1 MKPRCRRRQVDARCG
16 QVLTGGLYRGS
27 PLFFT
32 SLFGRGAQ
40 RLVVLSMALI
50 FMAAFTAGCSNRA
63 EEKAF
68 FRAEQALGEGEY
80 QEAIAFY
87 RIFVEDFPE
96 SELAPQAQYKIG
108 VVYGSHLKN
117 AAKALEAYS
126 MLLYLFPGSPEAMQA
141 REQRAKV
148 YSSWGRHR
156 KSIAEYAW
164 MLEYGSK
171 ESAGE
176 YRYNIALEYIKMG
189 DYGQARI
196 ELDELIKSVPSEKL
210 LSNAYYQVATAL
222 QLGGDYSGAVK
233 AYDIFIERFPGHK
246 LTSDALL
253 HKATVLEQSG
263 KLQEALALMKE
274 LRVRYPEFSVALGIK
289 IASAEKRLNSGPKL
303 NKKRKRR
310 RSRRKR

>member
-1 MKPRCRRRQVDARCG
+1 MKPRRQRQADGHCAEVF
-16 QVLTGGLYRGS
+16 TGGLDRGLS
-27 PLFFT
+27 FT
-32 SLFGRGAQ
+32 SLLRRSAQ
-40 RLVVLSMALI
+40 RLVVFSIALI
-50 FMAAFTAGCSNRA
+50 FIAVFTAGCSNEA

-68 FRAEQALGEGEY
+68 FRAERALGEGEHL
-80 QEAIAFY
+80 EAIAFY

-96 SELAPQAQYKIG
+96 SEFAPEAQYKIG
-108 VVYGSHLKN
+108 VVYDSHLKN
-117 AAKALEAYS
+117 ITKALDAYS
-126 MLLYLFPGSPEAMQA
+126 MLLYLYPGSPEATLA

-156 KSIAEYAW
+156 ESIAEYAW
-164 MLEYGSK
+164 MLEYGS
-171 ESAGE
+171 EERAGG

-196 ELDELIKSVPSEKL
+196 ELDELIKSAPPEKL

-222 QLGGDYSGAVK
+222 QLGGNYSGAVE
-233 AYDIFIERFPGHK
+233 AYDLFIEKFPGHK

-263 KLQEALALMKE
+263 KLKEALALMKE
-274 LRVRYPEFSVALGIK
+274 LRVRYPELSEALAIK
-289 IASAEKRLNSGPKL
+289 IASAEKRFSNGPKL

-310 RSRRKR
+310 RRRRK